1 MPCARAVSMDSVTCQ
16 RRYEL
21 ARSMNTVPNPTLYQC
36 DFAPLC
42 LKDLLDNTNEITA
55 VAADVSVACA
65 DS

>member
-1 MPCARAVSMDSVTCQ
+1 
-16 RRYEL
+16 
-21 ARSMNTVPNPTLYQC
+21 MNTVPNPTLYQC

-65 DS
+65 NS